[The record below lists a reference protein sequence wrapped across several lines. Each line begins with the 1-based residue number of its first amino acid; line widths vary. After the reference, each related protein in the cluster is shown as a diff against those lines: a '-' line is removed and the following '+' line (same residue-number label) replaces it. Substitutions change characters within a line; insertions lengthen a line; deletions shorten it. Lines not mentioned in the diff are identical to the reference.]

1 MPKSTA
7 DFKYTV
13 FEREGYGWYFQYG
26 VGDGKRSPMLSV
38 KRLVKKM
45 GLEGEYP
52 KLKNRKMCER
62 IVVLAYERGFIR
74 MKRGSKEKLADYLT
88 DYWDFNGQRIKRKN
102 RMVNGKGHESVSE
115 NYASIMQGY
124 IKNHVVPRL
133 KKDMT
138 IEDVTPRFVR
148 DFMHRLVDKGELA
161 NATVDKIMVAFT
173 KPLRDAW
180 KDDMIHENPTK
191 LLDSIDTTPERMRG
205 ILTRSEFQKVLVLLK
220 DKATEHTYLAVLLAA
235 ATGMRLG
242 EIRAL
247 RTTDITIINEQD
259 SIVTVARSW
268 SAKGGEKITKGKK
281 ERFAPCP
288 TWLAEKLLALGKLNS
303 YGTSLVFWSI
313 ADTKDK
319 TPVSANYVRESFY
332 TFLYDILEKQA
343 GVKVGTMVE
352 DTDATSRGKFD
363 KEGKPLQVRAG
374 EMMRR
379 ERNISFHS
387 FRHFFNTE
395 AQALGADGDKLRLT
409 VGHESKAMTDNYTH
423 AEKRLDMVKSI
434 ADISHLIVGEA
445 EIVEDSVEP
454 TECKRLQEKE

>member
-1 MPKSTA
+1 MMLRSTA

-74 MKRGSKEKLADYLT
+74 MKRGSKEKLTDYLM
-88 DYWDFNGQRIKRKN
+88 DYWDFNGDRIRRMNKR
-102 RMVNGKGHESVSE
+102 RPGAVSE
-115 NYASIMQGY
+115 NYASIMRGY
-124 IKNHVVPRL
+124 IKTHIVPLVRSN
-133 KKDMT
+133 M
-138 IEDVTPRFVR
+138 EVADVTPKFVR
-148 DFMHRLVDKGELA
+148 DISNKLVDAGTMA
-161 NATVDKIMVAFT
+161 NGTVDKIMVAFT

-180 KDDMIHENPTK
+180 KNDMIHENPTK
-191 LLDSIDTTPERMRG
+191 LVERMDTTPERQRG

-259 SIVTVARSW
+259 SLVTVSKSW
-268 SAKGGEKITKGKK
+268 SVKGGEKSTKGKK
-281 ERFAPCP
+281 VRFVPCP

-313 ADTKDK
+313 SDTKDK

-332 TFLYDILEKQA
+332 TFLYDILEEQA
-343 GVKVGTMVE
+343 GIKVGTMVE
-352 DTDATSRGKFD
+352 DTDATARGKFD

-409 VGHESKAMTDNYTH
+409 VGHESKEMTDIYTH
-423 AEKRLDMVKSI
+423 AEKRLDIVKSI
-434 ADISHLIVGEA
+434 ADISHMIVGEA
-445 EIVEDSVEP
+445 EVVE
-454 TECKRLQEKE
+454 

>member
-1 MPKSTA
+1 MMPRSAA

-74 MKRGSKEKLADYLT
+74 MKRGSKEKLADYLM
-88 DYWDFNGQRIKRKN
+88 DYWDFNGQRIKRLNK
-102 RMVNGKGHESVSE
+102 RRPGAVSE
-115 NYASIMQGY
+115 NYASIMRGY
-124 IKNHVVPRL
+124 IKTHIVPLVRSN
-133 KKDMT
+133 M
-138 IEDVTPRFVR
+138 EVADVTPKFVR
-148 DFMHRLVDKGELA
+148 DISNKLVDAGTMA
-161 NATVDKIMVAFT
+161 NGTVDKIMVAFT

-180 KDDMIHENPTK
+180 KNDMIHENPTK
-191 LLDSIDTTPERMRG
+191 LVERMDTTPERQRG

-259 SIVTVARSW
+259 SLVTVSKSW
-268 SAKGGEKITKGKK
+268 SVKGGEKSTKGKK
-281 ERFAPCP
+281 VRFVPCP

-313 ADTKDK
+313 SDTKDK

-332 TFLYDILEKQA
+332 TFLYDILEEQA
-343 GVKVGTMVE
+343 GIKVGTMVE
-352 DTDATSRGKFD
+352 DTDATARGKFD

-409 VGHESKAMTDNYTH
+409 VGHESKEMTDIYTH

-434 ADISHLIVGEA
+434 ADISHLIVGE
-445 EIVEDSVEP
+445 VEVVE
-454 TECKRLQEKE
+454 EKKEDV

>member
-1 MPKSTA
+1 MSKSTA

-26 VGDGKRSPMLSV
+26 VGGGKRSSMMSV

-45 GLEGEYP
+45 GLESEYP

-62 IVVLAYERGFIR
+62 IVVLAYERGFLR
-74 MKRGSKEKLADYLT
+74 MKLGSREKLADYLM
-88 DYWDFNGQRIKRKN
+88 DYWDFDGIRIRRLNKR
-102 RMVNGKGHESVSE
+102 RPGAVSE
-115 NYASIMQGY
+115 NYANIMQGY
-124 IKNHVVPRL
+124 IKNHIVPRL
-133 KKDMT
+133 KRGMT
-138 IEDVTPRFVR
+138 VEDVTPKFVR
-148 DFMHRLVDKGELA
+148 DMSNKLIDAGGMA

-180 KDDMIHENPTK
+180 KDDLIHENPTK
-191 LLDSIDTTPERMRG
+191 LLDSIDTTPEKMRG
-205 ILTRSEFQKVLVLLK
+205 ILTRSEFQKVLVLLRA
-220 DKATEHTYLAVLLAA
+220 KATEHTYLAVLLAA

-247 RTTDITIINEQD
+247 RVPDITIINEVD
-259 SIVTVARSW
+259 SIVTVSRSW
-268 SAKGGEKITKGKK
+268 SVKGGEKITKGKK
-281 ERFAPCP
+281 ERFVPCP
-288 TWLAEKLLALGKLNS
+288 TWLAEKLATLGRLNS
-303 YGTSLVFWSI
+303 YGSNLVFWSI
-313 ADTKDK
+313 VETKDNS
-319 TPVSANYVRESFY
+319 PVSSNYIRETFY
-332 TFLYDILEKQA
+332 TFLYDVLEEQA

-352 DTDATSRGKFD
+352 DTDATERGRFN
-363 KEGKPLQVRAG
+363 KEGKPLMVRAG

-379 ERNISFHS
+379 GRNISFHS

-445 EIVEDSVEP
+445 EIVE
-454 TECKRLQEKE
+454 EKEM

>member
-1 MPKSTA
+1 MPRSAA

-74 MKRGSKEKLADYLT
+74 MKRGSKEKLADYLM
-88 DYWDFNGQRIKRKN
+88 DYWDFNGQRIKRLNK
-102 RMVNGKGHESVSE
+102 RRPGAVSE
-115 NYASIMQGY
+115 NYASIMRGY
-124 IKNHVVPRL
+124 IKTHIVPLVRSN
-133 KKDMT
+133 M
-138 IEDVTPRFVR
+138 EVADVTPKFVR
-148 DFMHRLVDKGELA
+148 DISNKLVDAGTMA
-161 NATVDKIMVAFT
+161 NGTVDKIMVAFT

-180 KDDMIHENPTK
+180 KNDMIHENPTK
-191 LLDSIDTTPERMRG
+191 LVERMDTTPERQRG

-259 SIVTVARSW
+259 SLVTVSKSW
-268 SAKGGEKITKGKK
+268 SVKGGEKSTKGKK
-281 ERFAPCP
+281 VRFVPCP

-313 ADTKDK
+313 SDTKDK

-332 TFLYDILEKQA
+332 TFLYDILEEQA
-343 GVKVGTMVE
+343 GIKVGTMVE
-352 DTDATSRGKFD
+352 DTDATARGKFD

-379 ERNISFHS
+379 ERNITFHS

-409 VGHESKAMTDNYTH
+409 VGHESKEMTDIYTH
-423 AEKRLDMVKSI
+423 AEKRLDIVKSI
-434 ADISHLIVGEA
+434 ADISHMIVGEA
-445 EIVEDSVEP
+445 EVVE
-454 TECKRLQEKE
+454 

>member
-1 MPKSTA
+1 MPRSAA

-74 MKRGSKEKLADYLT
+74 MKRGSKEKLADYLM
-88 DYWDFNGQRIKRKN
+88 DYWDFDGTRIKRLNK
-102 RMVNGKGHESVSE
+102 RRPGAVSE

-124 IKNHVVPRL
+124 IKNHIVPLVRSN
-133 KKDMT
+133 M
-138 IEDVTPRFVR
+138 EVADVTPKFVR
-148 DFMHRLVDKGELA
+148 DISNKLVDAGTMA
-161 NATVDKIMVAFT
+161 NGTVDKIMVAFT

-191 LLDSIDTTPERMRG
+191 LVERMDTTPERQRG

-242 EIRAL
+242 EVRAL

-259 SIVTVARSW
+259 SLVTVSKSW
-268 SAKGGEKITKGKK
+268 SVKGGEKSTKGKK
-281 ERFAPCP
+281 VRFVPCP

-313 ADTKDK
+313 PDTKDK

-332 TFLYDILEKQA
+332 TFLYDILEEQA
-343 GVKVGTMVE
+343 GIKVGTMVE
-352 DTDATSRGKFD
+352 DTDATARGKFD
-363 KEGKPLQVRAG
+363 KEGEPLKVRAG

-409 VGHESKAMTDNYTH
+409 VGHESKEMTDIYTH
-423 AEKRLDMVKSI
+423 AEKRLDIVKSI
-434 ADISHLIVGEA
+434 ADISHMIVGEA
-445 EIVEDSVEP
+445 EVVE
-454 TECKRLQEKE
+454 

>member
-1 MPKSTA
+1 MMPRSAA

-74 MKRGSKEKLADYLT
+74 MKRGSKEKLADYLM
-88 DYWDFNGQRIKRKN
+88 DYWDFDGTRIKRLNK
-102 RMVNGKGHESVSE
+102 RRPGAVSE

-124 IKNHVVPRL
+124 IKNHIVPLVRSN
-133 KKDMT
+133 M
-138 IEDVTPRFVR
+138 EVADVTPKFVR
-148 DFMHRLVDKGELA
+148 DISNKLVDAGTMA
-161 NATVDKIMVAFT
+161 NGTVDKIMVAFT

-180 KDDMIHENPTK
+180 KNDMIHENPTK
-191 LLDSIDTTPERMRG
+191 LVERMDTTPERQRG

-259 SIVTVARSW
+259 SLVTVSKSW
-268 SAKGGEKITKGKK
+268 SVKGGEKSTKGKK
-281 ERFAPCP
+281 VRFVPCP

-313 ADTKDK
+313 PDTKDK

-332 TFLYDILEKQA
+332 TFLYDILEEQA
-343 GVKVGTMVE
+343 GIKVGTMVE
-352 DTDATSRGKFD
+352 DTDATARGKFD
-363 KEGKPLQVRAG
+363 KEGKPLKVRAG

-409 VGHESKAMTDNYTH
+409 VGHESKEMTDIYTH
-423 AEKRLDMVKSI
+423 AEKRLDIVKSI
-434 ADISHLIVGEA
+434 ADISHMIVGEA
-445 EIVEDSVEP
+445 EVVE
-454 TECKRLQEKE
+454 

>member
-1 MPKSTA
+1 MMSKSTA

-26 VGDGKRSPMLSV
+26 VGGGKRSSMMSV

-45 GLEGEYP
+45 GLESEYP

-62 IVVLAYERGFIR
+62 IVVLAYERGFLR
-74 MKRGSKEKLADYLT
+74 MKLGSREKLADYLM
-88 DYWDFNGQRIKRKN
+88 DYWDFNGQRIRRKN
-102 RMVNGKGHESVSE
+102 RMVKGKGHESVSE

-133 KKDMT
+133 RKDMT

-161 NATVDKIMVAFT
+161 NATIDKIMVAFT

-180 KDDMIHENPTK
+180 KDDLIHENPTK
-191 LLDSIDTTPERMRG
+191 LLDSIDTTPEKMRG
-205 ILTRSEFQKVLVLLK
+205 ILTRSEFQKVLVLLRA
-220 DKATEHTYLAVLLAA
+220 KATEHTYLAVLLAA

-247 RTTDITIINEQD
+247 SRDDITVVNEQD
-259 SIVTVARSW
+259 SILTVSKSW
-268 SAKGGEKITKGKK
+268 SVYGGEKSTKGKK
-281 ERFAPCP
+281 VRYVPCP
-288 TWLAEKLLALGKLNS
+288 TWLAEKLLALGRLNS
-303 YGTSLVFWSI
+303 YGTTAVFWSI
-313 ADTKDK
+313 KDAK
-319 TPVSANYVRESFY
+319 GNPPVSSSYLRESFY
-332 TFLYDILEKQA
+332 KYLYDVLEEQA
-343 GVKVGTMVE
+343 GVKVGTMV
-352 DTDATSRGKFD
+352 DDPDAVSKGIKDKDGKTPQIR
-363 KEGKPLQVRAG
+363 KG
-374 EMMRR
+374 ELLRR

-445 EIVEDSVEP
+445 EIIEEQEAVE
-454 TECKRLQEKE
+454 

>member
-1 MPKSTA
+1 MLRSTA

-74 MKRGSKEKLADYLT
+74 MKRGSKEKLADYLM
-88 DYWDFNGQRIKRKN
+88 DYWDFNGQRIKRLNK
-102 RMVNGKGHESVSE
+102 RRPGAVSE
-115 NYASIMQGY
+115 NYASIMRGY
-124 IKNHVVPRL
+124 IKTHIVPLVRSN
-133 KKDMT
+133 M
-138 IEDVTPRFVR
+138 EVADVTPKFVR
-148 DFMHRLVDKGELA
+148 DISNKLVDAGTMA
-161 NATVDKIMVAFT
+161 NGTVDKIMVAFT

-180 KDDMIHENPTK
+180 KNDMIHENPTK
-191 LLDSIDTTPERMRG
+191 LVERMDTTPERKRG

-259 SIVTVARSW
+259 SLVTVSKSW
-268 SAKGGEKITKGKK
+268 SVKGGEKSTKGKK
-281 ERFAPCP
+281 VRFVPCP

-313 ADTKDK
+313 SDTKDK

-332 TFLYDILEKQA
+332 TFLYDILEEQA
-343 GVKVGTMVE
+343 GIKVGTMVE
-352 DTDATSRGKFD
+352 DTDATARGKFD

-379 ERNISFHS
+379 ERNITFHS

-409 VGHESKAMTDNYTH
+409 VGHESKEMTDIYTH
-423 AEKRLDMVKSI
+423 AEKRLDIVKSI
-434 ADISHLIVGEA
+434 ADISHMIVGEA
-445 EIVEDSVEP
+445 EVVE
-454 TECKRLQEKE
+454 

>member
-1 MPKSTA
+1 MMSKSTA

-13 FEREGYGWYFQYG
+13 IDREGYGWYFQYG
-26 VGDGKRSPMLSV
+26 VGGGKRSSMMSV

-45 GLEGEYP
+45 GLESEYP

-62 IVVLAYERGFIR
+62 IVVLAYERGFLR
-74 MKRGSKEKLADYLT
+74 MKLGSREKLADYLM
-88 DYWDFNGQRIKRKN
+88 DYWDFNGQRIRRKN
-102 RMVNGKGHESVSE
+102 RMVKGKGHESVSE

-133 KKDMT
+133 RKDMT

-161 NATVDKIMVAFT
+161 NATIDKIMVAFT

-180 KDDMIHENPTK
+180 KDDLIHENPTK
-191 LLDSIDTTPERMRG
+191 LLDSIDTTPEQMRG
-205 ILTRSEFQKVLVLLK
+205 ILTRSEFQKVLVLLRA
-220 DKATEHTYLAVLLAA
+220 KATEHTYLAVLLAA

-247 RTTDITIINEQD
+247 RVPDITIINEVD
-259 SIVTVARSW
+259 SIVTVSRSW
-268 SAKGGEKITKGKK
+268 SVKGGEKTTKGKK
-281 ERFAPCP
+281 ERFVPCP
-288 TWLAEKLLALGKLNS
+288 TWLAEKLATLGRLNS
-303 YGTSLVFWSI
+303 YGTDMVFWSI
-313 ADTKDK
+313 VETKDNS
-319 TPVSANYVRESFY
+319 PVSSNYIRETFY
-332 TFLYDILEKQA
+332 TFLYDVLEEQA

-352 DTDATSRGKFD
+352 DTDATERGRFN
-363 KEGKPLQVRAG
+363 KEGKPLMVRAG

-379 ERNISFHS
+379 GRNISFHS

-445 EIVEDSVEP
+445 EIVEEAEVE
-454 TECKRLQEKE
+454 K